1 MDGDDDDDNDDD
13 NDCDGIDGCWILNIE
28 CDNFDHEMMR
38 MMKIIMTI
46 VLVISVYND
55 I

>member
-1 MDGDDDDDNDDD
+1 MDDDDDDY
-13 NDCDGIDGCWILNIE
+13 DGIDDGCWILNIE

-38 MMKIIMTI
+38 MMKIMMAI
-46 VLVISVYND
+46 VLVKSVDNE